1 MINDEVN
8 KSWYLSKT
16 LWINILAIATLIVQ
30 AELGWNISPEQSLI
44 ILGGINALLRIISK
58 KELTW

>member
-1 MINDEVN
+1 MIKNTIE

-16 LWINILAIATLIVQ
+16 LWVNILAIAVLIVQ
-30 AELGWNISPEQSLI
+30 SELGWNVTPEQSLI

>member
-1 MINDEVN
+1 MIKNTIE

-16 LWINILAIATLIVQ
+16 LWVNILAIAVLIVQ
-30 AELGWNISPEQSLI
+30 SELGWNVTPEQSLI

-58 KELTW
+58 QKLTW